1 MKLKLITIFGLATVA
16 ANAATNSSI
25 ANFSLP
31 ASALPIVDNAGN
43 PIATADSSIQ
53 FGSFSDAFAAT
64 LGDLDTL
71 TADDAVIAAFT
82 PTGPSGVFAQPG
94 LFNAVLQTDGTGAL
108 GDAAGDNGAYA
119 LVTWT
124 GGVGNQALVIDL
136 GQAFPKQVAGNANL
150 TLGRAIEVGDVAF
163 GNKTLVDADT
173 SALPPPFQPFS
184 RGITFDAG
192 AVIPEPSTGLL
203 SLIAGLGL
211 LGRRRR

>member
-1 MKLKLITIFGLATVA
+1 MKLKLTTIFGLATVA

-25 ANFSLP
+25 ANFAIP
-31 ASALPIVDNAGN
+31 TSALPIVDNAGN
-43 PIATADSSIQ
+43 PIATGDSSIQ

-71 TADDAVIAAFT
+71 TADDAVIAAFSA
-82 PTGPSGVFAQPG
+82 TGPVGVFTQPG
-94 LFNAVLQTDGTGAL
+94 LFNAVLQTDGSGVL

-124 GGVGNQALVIDL
+124 GGASTQALVIDL

-150 TLGRAIEVGDVAF
+150 TLGRAIELGDVAF
-163 GNKTLVDADT
+163 GNDTLVAADT
-173 SALPPPFQPFS
+173 SALPGVFQQFNQ
-184 RGITFDAG
+184 GITFDA
-192 AVIPEPSTGLL
+192 IPEPSTGLL

-211 LGRRRR
+211 LARRRR